1 MRRPLAEWII
11 RTLRSARQDL
21 LRQAFAGL
29 AEGDLQPFE
38 TLFDPDAKWV
48 GVPHGGWEG
57 ETATCTDRS
66 AIVGRLRR
74 HSRNGRRFTAEG
86 FIEEGDRVA
95 VGVTITDPRW
105 SGPVKVFKV
114 FTFRVGENVVV
125 RMNDCLDESYALQ
138 VLAV

>member
-1 MRRPLAEWII
+1 M
-11 RTLRSARQDL
+11 TSSRQEL

-38 TLFDPDAKWV
+38 TLFAPDAKWA
-48 GVPHGGWEG
+48 GVPHGGWKG
-57 ETATCTDRS
+57 ETATCGDRS

-74 HSRNGRRFTAEG
+74 HYENGRRFTPDR

-95 VGVTITDPRW
+95 VEVTITDPEW

-114 FTFRVGENVVV
+114 FGFRAGENVVV
-125 RMNDCLDESYALQ
+125 RMNDCIDESYALQ
-138 VLAV
+138 VLSA